1 MERFFELEDYLPIS
15 FGTPKDQK
23 YIAYLWKTFEENY
36 SREMYQFA
44 FLACHMLTMS
54 FIYFS
59 IWQIR
64 KALPDDFA
72 KSLIGFNPNLEKELL
87 KATTPF
93 SLSRVREKA
102 VLRFLKLIDFDS
114 NWIGIYGEIV
124 NVRNNAAHANG
135 HIYFTTQRQLDEKI
149 ETAIRVVEELQ
160 IHSRHTIQGCYE
172 KFLRDSHDPE
182 EREYRPDEDQ
192 VREVL
197 IYGHYMSKKDIE
209 ICANFNVSEIQHHSK
224 QAILDL
230 HNSLHEFHRNMQED
244 IA

>member
-1 MERFFELEDYLPIS
+1 MEKFFDLADYLPIS
-15 FGTPKDQK
+15 FGTPDEQN

-44 FLACHMLTMS
+44 FLAYHMLTMS

-72 KSLIGFNPNLEKELL
+72 KSLIGFNPNVEKELL

-93 SLSRVREKA
+93 SLSQVGEKA

-114 NWIGIYGEIV
+114 SWIGTYGMLV
-124 NVRNNAAHANG
+124 NVRNDAAHANG
-135 HIYFTTQRQLDEKI
+135 HIYFSTQRQVDEKI
-149 ETAIRVVEELQ
+149 DTAIRAVEELQ
-160 IHSRHTIQGCYE
+160 IHSRHTIQRCYE

-182 EREYRPDEDQ
+182 EREHRPAEDQ

-197 IYGHYMSKKDIE
+197 IYAHYMSRKDIE
-209 ICANFNVSEIQHHSK
+209 ICANFDVSELQHHSK

-230 HNSLHEFHRNMQED
+230 HSSLREFHRKM
-244 IA
+244 